1 MLPENLFKDLFKRL
15 RPLYGITVDKLWIEY
30 QVAAVDRKREIE
42 EALLRVA
49 VKHLGIGL
57 GDERIIL
64 EPPSASAVS
73 DGEYKLGDVSY
84 PGLDPY
90 PCRVRRNDLLRHV
103 FLLGPTGTGKSTFI
117 LGLLQQLLADG
128 RPFMVFDFKRN
139 YRCLLAA
146 DGGSEQSWVLVLT
159 VGRDVAPLAL
169 NAMTPPSGVPF
180 GEWAEALADIISSS
194 YLLMQGARNVL
205 KESLLQARDAFGED
219 ATFRRAYDLL
229 VAELEKAKSGSRR
242 YGWLESSVR
251 SLDELSKGGFGSALN
266 AITGTTVQALLDL
279 PVVFEL
285 QGLGDDQKQFFCLY
299 VLQSILGIRKNS
311 QAQREVLQHVLVFD
325 ESHNVFPKDQYG
337 ELGVASR
344 LAREVREYG
353 EAIIA
358 ATQQSDVSDSLIA
371 NTGYKIIL
379 RTDYPKDVQFAGKL
393 MQLEE
398 RWFPKLPV
406 GQAIIR
412 LPNRYYSPFLITF
425 PEQPL
430 KNTPVTDERV
440 RNQWRS
446 SPVGAFTL
454 AGPAIEQALG
464 ETNPAHEEPVVPPP
478 VAVSDQERALL
489 VDIAGHQISY
499 ITQRYRRLGWNPKT
513 GNEVKD
519 AVIEKGLGRFEEVAR
534 PNGMIKILRLTPE
547 GQDHLSSLGIAI
559 PHGHR
564 GGSTHEYWRFVLRSK
579 LVECGYAVT
588 EEQHLGAGRAVDL
601 YATNGE
607 REIFAEIE
615 TGRADVH
622 GNIEKCRDLPG
633 VVLFLFT
640 ARDLRDRYQ
649 DAVMT
654 IPNARALIPEDLDDL
669 PEVLGGPTTR

>member
-30 QVAAVDRKREIE
+30 QVADVDRKREIE

-64 EPPSASAVS
+64 EPPTASAVS
-73 DGEYKLGDVSY
+73 DGVYRLGDVSY

-139 YRCLLAA
+139 YRCLLAD

-180 GEWAEALADIISSS
+180 GEWAEALADVISSS

-251 SLDELSKGGFGSALN
+251 SLDELSKGGFGLALN

-379 RTDYPKDVQFAGKL
+379 RTDYPKDVMFASRL

-430 KNTPVTDERV
+430 KNTSVTDERV

-464 ETNPAHEEPVVPPP
+464 ETTPPSLAAAPSVEIVVSEQEHTLLLDVVAHPIAFITDRYQRLAWSSRTGNQVKDSLITKGLARFEPVPTPTAQVKIFRFTTVGERYLTDHG
-478 VAVSDQERALL
+478 VA
-489 VDIAGHQISY
+489 
-499 ITQRYRRLGWNPKT
+499 
-513 GNEVKD
+513 
-519 AVIEKGLGRFEEVAR
+519 
-534 PNGMIKILRLTPE
+534 
-547 GQDHLSSLGIAI
+547 LSRSR
-559 PHGHR
+559 HG
-564 GGSTHEYWRFVLRSK
+564 GAAHEYWRQMLTERLTKRGF
-579 LVECGYAVT
+579 AVT
-588 EEQHLGAGRAVDL
+588 AEAPVGDGKTVDL
-601 YATNGE
+601 RAE
-607 REIFAEIE
+607 KQQRVLWIEIE
-615 TGRADVH
+615 TGRSDVSANLAKCH
-622 GNIEKCRDLPG
+622 GLVG
-633 VVLFLFT
+633 AVVFFFT
-640 ARDLRDRYQ
+640 TAAVATAHASAVTAAGAIALTPDR
-649 DAVMT
+649 
-654 IPNARALIPEDLDDL
+654 IGDLDA
-669 PEVLGGPTTR
+669 LG

>member
-1 MLPENLFKDLFKRL
+1 MLPDNLFKDLFKRL

-30 QVAAVDRKREIE
+30 QVADVDRKREIE

-73 DGEYKLGDVSY
+73 DGEYTLGEVSY

-117 LGLLQQLLADG
+117 LGLLQQLLADA

-146 DGGSEQSWVLVLT
+146 DGGSEQSWVLVFT

-251 SLDELSKGGFGSALN
+251 SLDELSKGGFGLALN

-446 SPVGAFTL
+446 SPIGAFTL
-454 AGPAIEQALG
+454 AAPAIEQALS
-464 ETNPAHEEPVVPPP
+464 ETTPPREEAVAPSPVT
-478 VAVSDQERALL
+478 VSDHEHTLL
-489 VDIAGHQISY
+489 TDVATHPIAAV
-499 ITQRYRRLGWNPKT
+499 TERYRRLMWNYKT
-513 GNEVKD
+513 GNEIKD
-519 AVIEKGLGRFEEVAR
+519 AVIAKGLAVFDEVAR
-534 PNGMIKILRLTPE
+534 PNGMIKILRLTDQGE
-547 GQDHLSSLGIAI
+547 QHLLSLGVPVPA
-559 PHGHR
+559 GHR
-564 GGSTHEYWRFVLRSK
+564 GGATHEYWRHVLKAK
-579 LVECGYAVT
+579 LVECGYAVD
-588 EEQHLGAGRAVDL
+588 EEHHLGGGRAVDL
-601 YATNGE
+601 FATNGE
-607 REIFAEIE
+607 RELFAEIE
-615 TGRADVH
+615 TGRADVA
-622 GNIEKCRDLPG
+622 GNIEKCRGLPG
-633 VVLFLFT
+633 IILFFFT
-640 ARDLRDRYQ
+640 SAELRDQ
-649 DAVMT
+649 HAAAVAT
-654 IPNARALIPEDLDDL
+654 LPNARTLIPEEIDRL
-669 PEVLGGPTTR
+669 EEALGSPKKG

>member
-1 MLPENLFKDLFKRL
+1 MLPDLFRRL

-30 QVAAVDRKREIE
+30 QVADPERKREIE

-49 VKHLGIGL
+49 VKNLGIGL

-64 EPPSASAVS
+64 EPPPASSVS
-73 DGEYKLGDVSY
+73 DGEYRLGDVSY

-117 LGLLQQLLADG
+117 LGVLQQLLADA

-139 YRCLLAA
+139 YRCLLRAGQ
-146 DGGSEQSWVLVLT
+146 DSHRSPGLLVLT
-159 VGRDVAPLAL
+159 VGRDVASLAL
-169 NAMTPPSGVPF
+169 NAMTPPLGVPF
-180 GEWAEALADIISSS
+180 GEWAEALADSISTS

-205 KESLLQARDAFGED
+205 KEALLQAHETHGED

-229 VAELEKAKSGSRR
+229 VAELGAAKSGSRR

-251 SLDELSKGGFGSALN
+251 SLDELSKGGFGGALN
-266 AITGTTVQALLDL
+266 AITGTTVHALLDV

-285 QGLGDDQKQFFCLY
+285 QGLGDDQKQFFCLFI
-299 VLQSILGIRKNS
+299 LQSILGIRKNG

-337 ELGVASR
+337 ELGIASR

-379 RTDYPKDVQFAGKL
+379 RTDYPKDVTFASKL

-398 RWFPKLPV
+398 RAFPRLPV

-430 KNTPVTDERV
+430 KNQSVSDEQV
-440 RNQWRS
+440 RDRWRS
-446 SPVGAFTL
+446 SPIGAFTL
-454 AGPAIEQALG
+454 AAPAIEQALG
-464 ETNPAHEEPVVPPP
+464 ETISTPDEPAVPRPAVV
-478 VAVSDQERALL
+478 SEKEHTLL
-489 VDIAGHQISY
+489 ADIAEHPISY
-499 ITQRYRRLGWNPKT
+499 ITKRYERLGWVARV
-513 GNEVKD
+513 GNDTKD
-519 AVIEKGLGRFEEVAR
+519 AVITKGLAVFEAVATG
-534 PNGMIKILRLTPE
+534 NAQAKILRLTDD
-547 GQDHLSSLGIAI
+547 GVAYLST
-559 PHGHR
+559 HGVTVPSGRR
-564 GGSTHEYWRFVLRSK
+564 GGVTHEYWRWVISERLQAGGFQ
-579 LVECGYAVT
+579 VESEAPVGGGKT
-588 EEQHLGAGRAVDL
+588 VDL
-601 YATNGE
+601 RATKGDRVLNIE
-607 REIFAEIE
+607 VE
-615 TGRADVH
+615 TGRSDIPANISKCAALGGIVVFFFVNPANADVH
-622 GNIEKCRDLPG
+622 LSTLQAMGAIIVTPETIDL
-633 VVLFLFT
+633 L
-640 ARDLRDRYQ
+640 D
-649 DAVMT
+649 T
-654 IPNARALIPEDLDDL
+654 I
-669 PEVLGGPTTR
+669 